1 MKKFI
6 FAALCGISTVVAQA
20 DTNRI
25 TYGYCG
31 EPNSTVGVAWQEY
44 TMLVEFPK
52 SFVNKYN
59 GAKIVAVEVA
69 SPTSWVQD
77 SETEQWSNTVVNN
90 FIDATLC
97 FYTEKKLEAEPFY
110 SQDIELSE
118 KPFTWST
125 YPLTTPITIDKSK
138 PFYVGY
144 AGLAPTADDTC
155 FAVDMNYSNDNVG
168 CWLGWEGKA
177 LDDAG
182 NEIVDEDGNVVFKE
196 VWMPYTEWYGN
207 MCLRLVIEGDNLPT
221 NEISIDAFTAPGY
234 VQTGKEFEVSATV
247 TNHASNTISN
257 VGMSYTL
264 NGKTYTLVGELDKPI
279 EYKESGDATFKG
291 LVCDQTT
298 DLTSISY
305 KFNAINGVTI
315 GVTITDNTEGKF
327 YLRAMPEGVGY
338 QRNVVIEEGTGT
350 WCGYCPM
357 GIVAMQNL
365 EEKYDHEEQFIPIA
379 VHYDDKMA
387 IDEYSSYIN
396 TYCSAGLPMATI
408 NRDVISIGAFTPE
421 PVLVEF
427 AYEYAKEVKAIA
439 KIDLDAKYNEDKT
452 QLNVTTTTNF
462 AIETNSNY
470 TVYLVMTQDNVGPYK
485 QTNYFSDYGE
495 GVEMGGFELLDDPV
509 ELTYN
514 DVAVCFESIGDVEG
528 SAPGNNYTLSSTLS
542 FADYK
547 TIKDVNNIAVIA
559 MVVNKK
565 SGLIENATKLEF
577 NGEAGIDAVTE
588 TAVQPSV
595 MGVNG
600 AINVTAAEGATSV
613 YTMSGSMVAQ
623 SAAEGDITFNLP
635 AGLYIVKSGNY
646 VAKVAVK

>member
-1 MKKFI
+1 MIKKFL
-6 FAALCGISTVVAQA
+6 FAAVCGFIAFAASA

-69 SPTSWVQD
+69 SPTSWV
-77 SETEQWSNTVVNN
+77 EVPEIGWSNTEINN

-97 FYTEKKLEAEPFY
+97 FYTEKKLDAEPFY

-118 KPFTWST
+118 EPFTWST

-144 AGLAPTADDTC
+144 AGLAPSTDDTC
-155 FAVDMNYSNDNVG
+155 FAVDMNYNNDNVG
-168 CWLGWEGKA
+168 CWLGWEGQA

-182 NEIVDEDGNVVFKE
+182 NGLVDEDGNVVFEE
-196 VWMPYTEWYGN
+196 VWEPYTEWYGN

-221 NEISIDAFTAPGY
+221 NEMSVDAFSAPGY
-234 VQTGKEFEVSATV
+234 VQTGKEFEISATV

-264 NGKTYTLVGELDKPI
+264 NGKTITLVGELDKPI
-279 EYKESGDATFKG
+279 EYKESGDVKFKG

-298 DLTSISY
+298 DITAISY
-305 KFNAINGVTI
+305 KFNAINGI
-315 GVTITDNTEGKF
+315 SKGVTITDNTEGKF

-350 WCGYCPM
+350 WCGNCPM

-365 EEKYDHEEQFIPIA
+365 EEKYGNEEQFIPIA

-387 IDEYSSYIN
+387 IDEYTSYIK

-408 NRDVISIGAFTPE
+408 NRDVISIGSFTPE

-452 QLNVTTTTNF
+452 QLYITTNTNF
-462 AIETNSNY
+462 AIETNNNY
-470 TVYLVMTQDNVGPYK
+470 TVNIVMTQDNVGPYK

-495 GVEMGGFELLDDPV
+495 GVEMGGFELLGDPV

-514 DVAVCFESIGDVEG
+514 DVAVCFKNIGDLEG
-528 SAPGNNYTLSSTLS
+528 SVPGNNYALSYALS
-542 FADYK
+542 FADYSQ
-547 TIKDVNNIAVIA
+547 IKDVNNIAVIA

-577 NGEAGIDAVTE
+577 YDEAGIDAVTE
-588 TAVQPSV
+588 TSILPSAR
-595 MGVNG
+595 GING
-600 AINVTAAEGATSV
+600 GINVTAAEGTTTV
-613 YTMSGSMVAQ
+613 YTMSGSIAAQ

-635 AGLYIVKSGNY
+635 AGLYVVKSGNY
-646 VAKVAVK
+646 VAKVTVK

>member
-1 MKKFI
+1 MKKFL

-69 SPTSWVQD
+69 SPTSWVED
-77 SETEQWSNTVVNN
+77 PETGRYSNTVINN

-97 FYTEKKLEAEPFY
+97 FYTEKKLDAEPFY

-118 KPFTWST
+118 EPFTWST
-125 YPLTTPITIDKSK
+125 YNLTTPITIEKSK

-144 AGLAPTADDTC
+144 AGQAPTIDDTC
-155 FAVDMNYSNDNVG
+155 FAVDMNYNNDNVG
-168 CWLGWEGKA
+168 CWLGWEGQA
-177 LDDAG
+177 TDEAG
-182 NEIVDEDGNVVFKE
+182 NYIFDEDGNEVYKE
-196 VWMPYTEWYGN
+196 FWEPYTEWYGN

-221 NEISIDAFTAPGY
+221 NEMSIDAFTAPGY
-234 VQTGKEFEVSATV
+234 VQTDSEFEASATI

-257 VGMSYTL
+257 VSMSYTL
-264 NGKTYTLVGELDKPI
+264 NGKTITLVGNLDKPI
-279 EYKESGDATFKG
+279 EYKESGDVTFKG
-291 LVCDQTT
+291 LVCNQTNS
-298 DLTSISY
+298 LTEISY
-305 KFNAINGVTI
+305 KFNAINGVST

-327 YLRAMPEGVGY
+327 FLRTMPEGVGY

-365 EEKYDHEEQFIPIA
+365 EEKYGHEEQFIPIT
-379 VHYDDKMA
+379 VHHNDTMA
-387 IDEYSSYIN
+387 IASYEKFVN
-396 TYCSAGLPMATI
+396 KYFEKGLPMVTI
-408 NRDVISIGAFTPE
+408 NRDVTSIGAFTPE

-427 AYEYAKEVKAIA
+427 AYGYAKEVKALA
-439 KIDLDAKYNEDKT
+439 KIDLDAKYNDDKT

-470 TVYLVMTQDNVGPYK
+470 TVYIVMTQDNVGPYR
-485 QTNYFSDYGE
+485 QENYFADYGE
-495 GVEMGGFELLDDPV
+495 GVEMGGFELLGETV
-509 ELTYN
+509 KMLYN
-514 DVAVCFESIGDVEG
+514 DVAVCYENIGDLAG
-528 SAPGNNYTLSSTLS
+528 SAPGQEYKLSTTFN

-547 TIKDVNNIAVIA
+547 KIIDVNNIAVIA
-559 MVVNKK
+559 MVVNKE

-588 TAVQPSV
+588 TAVQTSV
-595 MGVNG
+595 KGING
-600 AINVTAAEGATSV
+600 GIKITAAEGTTTV
-613 YTMSGSMVAQ
+613 YSMAGNIVAQ
-623 SAAEGDITFNLP
+623 SAEVGDITINLP